1 MAPKLAVL
9 AGRGILPA
17 AVIETAAA
25 GGRDVFVLAFEG
37 ETDPGLVEG
46 QDHAWVQLGAVGR
59 AIKILHEARVEDVV
73 MIGPINRPSFANMK
87 LDLRGMRLLA
97 KIGLKAAQGD
107 NHLLTTVA
115 RELEQEGFRV
125 IGADEIVEPMLAPA
139 RLMTKT
145 APDADAERD
154 IALGIDVATTIGA
167 LDIGQAVVVQQGTVL
182 GVEAIE
188 GTDALLARVAGLR
201 RAGPG
206 GVLVKMKKP
215 GQDRRADLPTV
226 GQRTIEGAVEAGLA
240 GLALH
245 AGHCLMVDRERVIE
259 AADRAGLFIAGIV
272 GPDQ

>member
-9 AGRGILPA
+9 AGRGVLPA

-37 ETDPGLVEG
+37 ETDPGLVDG
-46 QDHAWVQLGAVGR
+46 KDHAWVQLGAVGR
-59 AIKILHEARVEDVV
+59 AIRILHEARVEEVV

-87 LDLRGMRLLA
+87 LDLRGMQLLA
-97 KIGLKAAQGD
+97 KMGLKAAQGD

-145 APDADAERD
+145 APDAGAERD
-154 IALGIDVATTIGA
+154 IALGIDVASTIGA

-201 RAGPG
+201 RDGPG

-272 GPDQ
+272 GPDP